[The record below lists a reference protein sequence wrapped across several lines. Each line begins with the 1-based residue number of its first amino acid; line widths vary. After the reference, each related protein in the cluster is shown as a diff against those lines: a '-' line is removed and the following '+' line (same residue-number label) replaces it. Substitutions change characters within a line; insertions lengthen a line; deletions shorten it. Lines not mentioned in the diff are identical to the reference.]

1 MAQAS
6 DVKTEDCVTF
16 IKLPG
21 AKNIALW
28 KYFGFKSKDGKNI
41 WNEGKERPTVYCVIS
56 GCSKPSMQY
65 YGNTTNIVRHLQV
78 LHPKENAAYLGLGMS
93 SNTSPLAKFI
103 KKNTRSL
110 TDQRAKKVTGL
121 IVNVIIKDLRP
132 VNIVD
137 GAGFVDLIHDAYP
150 EYPLASNHYY
160 TDRINDVYAVEATKL
175 QELLQEVDSVA
186 VTTDLWTSMAHHAY
200 LGITAHFITRAGS
213 LQTRLLDC
221 IEMAADQHTAE
232 DIAELLTER
241 FTYWGLDN
249 KVFAAV
255 SDNGQNMVKAL
266 RDIMHIP
273 VIIIFGCFAHT
284 VNLAVEKGLK
294 CSRVSPLL
302 ARARHVVE
310 HFTRSS
316 KATYLLRAAQVAA
329 GKSESEVLELVRD
342 VPTRWTS
349 VYDMIKRLILL
360 QDAVHTVLANSDKRH
375 VRELD
380 LSAESLFQLRELN
393 TVLEPLCSAMQ
404 GMGGEEYSAV
414 SVLTPLLH
422 KLLTKGLTSSDSDTP
437 VVFDFKKAASED
449 LAGRYSL
456 AGQKE
461 FFAACSFLD
470 PQFKEFRFVKDLQ
483 LRSQHKQLAIDF
495 LKTSSPGSVAV
506 TLPRDQTAES
516 DNEPPTKKF
525 KGNEILRAYL
535 TESDDEDDDSN
546 AATATPTEM
555 LQLEIERY
563 ESNKR
568 ISPTTQP
575 IVFWTS
581 AKTPELV
588 AKIPFLHKNV

>member
-1 MAQAS
+1 
-6 DVKTEDCVTF
+6 
-16 IKLPG
+16 LPG

-56 GCSKPSMQY
+56 GCSKPSTQY

-78 LHPKENAAYLGLGMS
+78 LHPKENAAYLGLVTS

-103 KKNTRSL
+103 KKNTWSL
-110 TDQRAKKVTGL
+110 TDQRAKKVTRL
-121 IVNVIIKDLRP
+121 IVNVILKDLRP

-175 QELLQEVDSVA
+175 QELLQEVDSMA

-273 VIIIFGCFAHT
+273 VVFGCSAHT

-316 KATYLLRAAQVAA
+316 KVTYLLRAAQVAA

-360 QDAVHTVLANSDKRH
+360 QDAVHTVLANSDKMH

-393 TVLEPLCSAMQ
+393 TV
-404 GMGGEEYSAV
+404 
-414 SVLTPLLH
+414 TLH
-422 KLLTKGLTSSDSDTP
+422 
-437 VVFDFKKAASED
+437 
-449 LAGRYSL
+449 Y
-456 AGQKE
+456 
-461 FFAACSFLD
+461 
-470 PQFKEFRFVKDLQ
+470 
-483 LRSQHKQLAIDF
+483 I
-495 LKTSSPGSVAV
+495 
-506 TLPRDQTAES
+506 TLHYIT
-516 DNEPPTKKF
+516 
-525 KGNEILRAYL
+525 
-535 TESDDEDDDSN
+535 
-546 AATATPTEM
+546 
-555 LQLEIERY
+555 
-563 ESNKR
+563 
-568 ISPTTQP
+568 
-575 IVFWTS
+575 
-581 AKTPELV
+581 
-588 AKIPFLHKNV
+588 